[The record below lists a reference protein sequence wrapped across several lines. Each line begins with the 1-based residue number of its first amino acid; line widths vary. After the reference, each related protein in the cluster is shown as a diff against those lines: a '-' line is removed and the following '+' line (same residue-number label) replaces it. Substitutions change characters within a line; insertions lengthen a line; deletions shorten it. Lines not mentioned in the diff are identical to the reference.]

1 MALFPLMAPGRNIV
15 ASTRL
20 YGGTVQQFTNTIRKF
35 GWSAK
40 FVDIDDLAAIEA
52 AIDDN
57 TRAIF
62 CEIDRQSRRL
72 HHRPAGGRRRW
83 PTGSACR

>member
-1 MALFPLMAPGRNIV
+1 MALFPLMAPGRNVV

-20 YGGTVQQFTNTIRKF
+20 YGGTIQQFTNTIRKF

-40 FVDIDDLAAIEA
+40 FVDFDDPKAIEA

-62 CEIDRQSRRL
+62 CETICNPGGCD
-72 HHRPAGGRRRW
+72 HRPATPSRAS
-83 PTGSACR
+83 PTRPASR